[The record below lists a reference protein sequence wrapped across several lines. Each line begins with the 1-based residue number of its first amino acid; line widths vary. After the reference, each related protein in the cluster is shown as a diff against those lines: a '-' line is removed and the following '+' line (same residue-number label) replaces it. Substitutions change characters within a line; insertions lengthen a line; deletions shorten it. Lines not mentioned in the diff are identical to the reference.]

1 MAGKAQEH
9 MEVVGSDGQHVGRVD
24 AVEGDGSLKL
34 TRQDPA
40 AGGSHHQIPKD
51 LIDRIDGQTVRLRCT
66 ADQARS
72 SWQQKRE
79 S

>member
-1 MAGKAQEH
+1 MGNIKEH

-24 AVEGDGSLKL
+24 CVQNDGTVTLA
-34 TRQDPA
+34 RQDPA
-40 AGGSHHQIPKD
+40 SGGSHHNISKD
-51 LIDRIDGQTVRLRCT
+51 LIDQVEGETVRLRVS

-72 SWQQKRE
+72 GWKSDRQ